1 MWLMT
6 LQTMCIVKGECNI
19 YCEAVGVH
27 DTDKNLPEVHVASAE
42 EFEDDDGDEPLVS
55 AIVVTMEAPEEIVL
69 VYWGLR
75 WSMPPKVYQTSL
87 GKLR

>member
-27 DTDKNLPEVHVASAE
+27 DTDKKVPEVHVASAE
-42 EFEDDDGDEPLVS
+42 EFDGDDGDEPLVS
-55 AIVVTMEAPEEIVL
+55 AIVVTMEAPGEIV
-69 VYWGLR
+69 
-75 WSMPPKVYQTSL
+75 
-87 GKLR
+87 